1 MVSLFSCTNPEQ
13 YTLINPWV
21 KRAHS
26 NVNCICRTAALFQ
39 DGWISSDSRFSWD
52 RDVQHPWCFISKR
65 QKNLSKSKHLPA
77 MFLGLLWAPQHVLR
91 QNWPLA
97 LQDGLFFQE
106 PSPAFLSQPAPPA
119 VSTALPDSACPF
131 HLSSR
136 QTLLQSVTRT
146 SLQCHSTPTV
156 IPEPALALNLVQI
169 FKVAITSY
177 TSLLP
182 RGDKLQIYTI
192 PYQYFLK
199 VIYCFAS
206 NSYCFF
212 DCRRA
217 DFSDDHCNG
226 VCAAPSFP
234 TH

>member
-1 MVSLFSCTNPEQ
+1 MWTASAEQQLFSRMAESALTAGSAGTGMYSTPDV
-13 YTLINPWV
+13 LSAKGRRISA
-21 KRAHS
+21 RANTS
-26 NVNCICRTAALFQ
+26 LQC
-39 DGWISSDSRFSWD
+39 SWD
-52 RDVQHPWCFISKR
+52 CSEHLSMSWGRTGHLLFKMDFSSRNRAQPFFHSLHHQQWAQHCQTVPA
-65 QKNLSKSKHLPA
+65 LS
-77 MFLGLLWAPQHVLR
+77 
-91 QNWPLA
+91 
-97 LQDGLFFQE
+97 
-106 PSPAFLSQPAPPA
+106 
-119 VSTALPDSACPF
+119 PF